1 MNLTL
6 PRSGTND
13 AARPRAEVILG
24 RDDVVGEM
32 LKGS

>member
-6 PRSGTND
+6 PRSGTNN
-13 AARPRAEVILG
+13 AARPSAEVILG
-24 RDDVVGEM
+24 RDDVVGKM